1 MSESLAKLEGN
12 IVRTSDWGGSSDVPG
27 GTERGLQQECCC
39 ERGRSHVLF
48 KTLCDHLQSSPVDT
62 VIDVDLANFYG
73 TIDHKIQLVFL
84 RQKIGDECLQ
94 HYLARMFKA
103 GGQAD
108 FWDEAAAAKPW
119 KKRKRVAR
127 LRAKL
132 RPVTIWIKQVRS
144 QH

>member
-1 MSESLAKLEGN
+1 MSEKSSKLRRQYRPN
-12 IVRTSDWGGSSDVPG
+12 LRLGGLSDVPG

-119 KKRKRVAR
+119 KKRTR
-127 LRAKL
+127 RAPTGETSP
-132 RPVTIWIKQVRS
+132 RDDMD
-144 QH
+144 